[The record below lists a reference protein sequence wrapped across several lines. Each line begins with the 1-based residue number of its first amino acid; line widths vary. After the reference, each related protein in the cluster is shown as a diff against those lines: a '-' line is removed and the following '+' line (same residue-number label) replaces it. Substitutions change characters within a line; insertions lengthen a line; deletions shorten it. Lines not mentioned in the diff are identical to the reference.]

1 MKNFLT
7 IFICAGLAT
16 VVMVSCKDKRSP
28 GRVYMPDMAYSRAYE
43 TYSGNE
49 DLQKKGINYT
59 SMPVPGTIAR
69 GDFLQIYNLPND
81 SAGYNASFS
90 VKNPIPADSID
101 MAEAERLYNVNC
113 AICHGAKLDGNGPIY
128 NGGNGPYPAAP
139 RNFLLPELKAM
150 GDGTYFHAM
159 TYGRGQMGSYASQMN
174 TVERWMV
181 VAYIRSKQGGGTA
194 GADSTMN
201 KPATD
206 TTAARTGN

>member
-7 IFICAGLAT
+7 IFICAGLVAGL
-16 VVMVSCKDKRSP
+16 MVSCKDKRSP

-49 DLQKKGINYT
+49 ALQKKGINYT

-81 SAGYNASFS
+81 SAGYKASAS

-101 MAEAERLYNVNC
+101 MVEAERLYMVNC

-181 VAYIRSKQGGGTA
+181 VAYIRTKQGGGAA